1 MLKRLS
7 YFLALLIILSIASQS
22 LCAQDDNERVAGKS
36 VVVNEEMVKSPRKAS
51 IYSAVLPGAGQIY
64 NGKYWKAPIVWVGMG
79 TFAYMAIDNQSKFM
93 RFKDAYLLRQDGG
106 TDEFYDILTPEA
118 LINEMDRYRRFRD
131 LNIIGATLFYV
142 VQIIDANVD
151 ASLSD
156 FDVSDD
162 ISLRIGQPGTSFAA
176 TQQNLG
182 FTLTLKF

>member
-1 MLKRLS
+1 MLCRLS
-7 YFLALLIILSIASQS
+7 YLIALLVMLGVAANPLMSQEDTDS
-22 LCAQDDNERVAGKS
+22 LKNETLIFKNKS
-36 VVVNEEMVKSPRKAS
+36 VKSPRKAS
-51 IYSAVLPGAGQIY
+51 LYSAVLPGAGQIY

-79 TFAYMAIDNQSKFM
+79 TFAYMAIGNQSKFI

-106 TDEFYDILTPEA
+106 IDEFYDFLTPEA

-142 VQIIDANVD
+142 IQIVDANVD
-151 ASLSD
+151 AALSD

-162 ISLRIGQPGTSFAA
+162 ISLRISQPESQFAVA
-176 TQQNLG
+176 QQSVG

>member
-1 MLKRLS
+1 MIS
-7 YFLALLIILSIASQS
+7 FIMTQS
-22 LCAQDDNERVAGKS
+22 VCAQDSSGNETNES
-36 VVVNEEMVKSPRKAS
+36 VVVEKNTVKSPRKAS
-51 IYSAVLPGAGQIY
+51 IYSAVIPGAGQIY

-79 TFAYMAIDNQSKFM
+79 TFTYMAIDNQSKFI

-106 TDEFYDILTPEA
+106 IDEFYDILTPEA

-142 VQIIDANVD
+142 IQIVDANVD

-162 ISLRIGQPGTSFAA
+162 ISLRVCQPRTSFASS
-176 TQQNLG
+176 QQSIG
-182 FTLTLKF
+182 FTLTLNF